1 MACVRRTRAYGTCM
15 RVLGV
20 LSIRAFWA
28 ASQLEE
34 EDGVVLERTMKAG
47 NSRLGSSFFLFSF
60 LSFLSLFRFWVLE
73 ERERGKDV
81 RVCIYYWVK
90 GRGEK

>member
-1 MACVRRTRAYGTCM
+1 M

-47 NSRLGSSFFLFSF
+47 NSRLGPFF
-60 LSFLSLFRFWVLE
+60 LSFFFSFPFLFLGFGRDGE
-73 ERERGKDV
+73 GRMY
-81 RVCIYYWVK
+81 VCVSII
-90 GRGEK
+90 G

>member
-1 MACVRRTRAYGTCM
+1 M

-47 NSRLGSSFFLFSF
+47 NSRLGSSFFLSFFFSF
-60 LSFLSLFRFWVLE
+60 FSFPFLFLGFGRDGE
-73 ERERGKDV
+73 GRRY
-81 RVCIYYWVK
+81 VCVSII
-90 GRGEK
+90 G